1 MTTPITILHL
11 ISTLGPGGAEVMLCN
26 LVEGSPDGFR
36 HVIVTTSTA
45 NTPSVTERI
54 TKSAAACHHLAT
66 DSILSGSVIKSICE
80 IVHQEQPQIIQ
91 TWLHKAD
98 LAGAIV
104 GQRTGVPV
112 VWGLH
117 SLRPFALTQM
127 KALALNSALAAAS
140 RLWPTKIISCS
151 QRGIMAHARRGYP
164 KQKMVWI
171 GNGIDTNRFQPNAN
185 ARETLR
191 ASLGIPNDATVIGF
205 VGRDAPVKDFPTFL
219 DAAALHLMEF
229 PNTHFVCCG
238 TPPAAA
244 AAFPATDHIHFIP
257 FRQDMHLV
265 YPAFDFLTLTS
276 LSEAFPMVL
285 IEAMACG
292 VGCTATDVG
301 DAALIIGDQ
310 RFIAPVGDA
319 SKISETWKARRL
331 APADA
336 TRQRAAIT
344 ERFSLPATVGKYTD
358 LYQSIL
364 STPSF
369 L

>member
-1 MTTPITILHL
+1 MSSPITILHL

-26 LVEGSPDGFR
+26 LVEGSQAGVR
-36 HVIVTTSTA
+36 HVVVTTSTD

-54 TKSAAACHHLAT
+54 TRSAASCHHLAT
-66 DSILSGSVIKSICE
+66 DSILSRSVIRRICE
-80 IVHQEQPQIIQ
+80 IVNQEKPQIIQ

-104 GQRTGVPV
+104 GKHTGVPV

-117 SLRPFALTQM
+117 SLRPFAISQM

-140 RLWPTKIISCS
+140 RLGPAKIISCS
-151 QRGIMAHARRGYP
+151 QRGITAHARRGYP
-164 KQKMVWI
+164 RQKMVWI
-171 GNGIDTNRFQPNAN
+171 GNGIDAARFQPNAA

-191 ASLGIPNDATVIGF
+191 SELGIPMDATVVGF

-219 DAAALHLMEF
+219 HAAALHLMEF

-238 TPPAAA
+238 TSPAAA
-244 AAFPATDHIHFIP
+244 SSFPATDRIHFIP

-276 LSEAFPMVL
+276 RSEAFPMVL

-301 DAALIIGDQ
+301 DAALIIGDP
-310 RFIAPVGDA
+310 RFISPVGNAENIA
-319 SKISETWKARRL
+319 STWKARRL

-336 TRQRAAIT
+336 STQRDSIT
-344 ERFSLPATVGKYTD
+344 QRFSLQITVGKYLD
-358 LYQSIL
+358 LYQNIL
-364 STPSF
+364 STPS
-369 L
+369 LV